1 MVVVMRYIALL
12 ILGFAMSSCGGDDT
26 VTTTSDTQ
34 IQAWLD
40 SAGISATRDDNTG
53 IYYYADSLNPAGAQ
67 ASSGSVA
74 AIYYTLEDLNGG
86 VIASHQRSNGD
97 SLIFKVGA
105 SAVYPLGVDFGV
117 GIMRVGEI
125 YNFILPPSQAYQT
138 LTSGTIDPNLVAH
151 LQIELTAVH
160 SENDLIAQELI
171 DIDDYITAN
180 NLNDTLTNPLN
191 TVVQFPAS
199 GISFK
204 RLRAGMGPLPLNGD
218 TIIVDYTGRFITN
231 ASFGNDTDFQWVF
244 GSGNPRELL
253 VGFEFGVSRMQ
264 TGEQALVMIPSSQAY
279 RESALVI
286 PNFIA
291 NELVTDEIIPDYV
304 LSVPPY
310 RTLLFEITR
319 VD

>member
-1 MVVVMRYIALL
+1 MRYIALL
-12 ILGFAMSSCGGDDT
+12 ILGLAMISCGGDDT
-26 VTTTSDTQ
+26 VTTTSDAQ

-40 SAGISATRDDNTG
+40 SASITASRDDNTG
-53 IYYYADSLNPAGAQ
+53 IYFYADSLNPAGAQ
-67 ASSGSVA
+67 ASSGTVA
-74 AIYYTLEDLNGG
+74 AIYYTLQDLAGNT
-86 VIASHQRSNGD
+86 IAQHQRSNGD

-117 GIMRVGEI
+117 GVMRVGEV
-125 YNFILPPSQAYQT
+125 YNFILPPSQAYGA
-138 LTSGTIDPNLVAH
+138 LTSGTIDSDLIAL

-160 SENDLIAQELI
+160 SESDLVAQELV
-171 DIDDYITAN
+171 DIDDYITTN
-180 NLNDTLTNPLN
+180 NLNDTIANPLN
-191 TVVQFPAS
+191 SVIQFPAS

-204 RLRAGMGPLPLNGD
+204 RLRAGSGPLPLNGD
-218 TIIVDYTGRFITN
+218 TVIVNYTGRFISGT
-231 ASFGNDTDFQWVF
+231 SFGSDNDFQWVY
-244 GSGNPRELL
+244 GSANPRDILT
-253 VGFEFGVSRMQ
+253 GFEFGVSRMQ

-291 NELVTDEIIPDYV
+291 NELVNDLIIPDYV